1 MNLIFTEN
9 GWLDYLSWQQD
20 DKKVLRKINELIK
33 AIKREPFTGIGKSE
47 PLKFDLAGY
56 WSRRIDLEHRMIYKI
71 ESGKLIIFA
80 CRFHYDH

>member
-33 AIKREPFTGIGKSE
+33 AIKREPFTGIGKPE

-71 ESGKLIIFA
+71 ESEKLIIFA